1 VGGATGNW
9 STASNWAGGAI
20 PDLSN
25 VAAVG
30 IPKGTTVT
38 YDKGV
43 PGTTTLRTLSDGGT
57 LLMAAGR
64 LITTGNLSTEGFEQS
79 GGTLDV
85 GGALSIKAISG
96 SVTLGDIDAGSASIS
111 SKDGSI
117 IQLAGAALD
126 VSGASTFAADNDL
139 TGASDVKYGITLV
152 NAGNYFGGA
161 VTSDGANI
169 ELLDRSTHGLIL
181 GNTTATGALIAIS
194 RAGAITQAAST
205 ALDVTGE
212 SMLVAYN
219 GLSGASAVKY
229 AVTLSALTAIVDS
242 TGAVSLTSAK
252 ALHVAG
258 TIGTDLTTTTG
269 GAKSATTFGTTTV
282 GDDLNVTSTGAV
294 TTATPTTVL
303 KVDGAGT
310 STPNSHVTVNGVVGA
325 LIK

>member
-1 VGGATGNW
+1 
-9 STASNWAGGAI
+9 
-20 PDLSN
+20 
-25 VAAVG
+25 
-30 IPKGTTVT
+30 
-38 YDKGV
+38 
-43 PGTTTLRTLSDGGT
+43 
-57 LLMAAGR
+57 
-64 LITTGNLSTEGFEQS
+64 
-79 GGTLDV
+79 
-85 GGALSIKAISG
+85 
-96 SVTLGDIDAGSASIS
+96 
-111 SKDGSI
+111 
-117 IQLAGAALD
+117 
-126 VSGASTFAADNDL
+126 
-139 TGASDVKYGITLV
+139 
-152 NAGNYFGGA
+152 
-161 VTSDGANI
+161 
-169 ELLDRSTHGLIL
+169 L

-229 AVTLSALTAIVDS
+229 AVTLRNAANEFQGLVSADGSAITLDDVSALTAIVDS